1 MNQPYNRFAKI
12 ISMVHTLKSKCNIF
26 NQTQKKM
33 KLLKEGRM
41 KKFIRK
47 HKHEISIG
55 LTDIFFGKRVK
66 GYTNRRDF
74 MY

>member
-47 HKHEISIG
+47 HKHEIGKG
-55 LTDIFFGKRVK
+55 LTFFSEKELK
-66 GYTNRRDF
+66 DTQTAEILCTS
-74 MY
+74 